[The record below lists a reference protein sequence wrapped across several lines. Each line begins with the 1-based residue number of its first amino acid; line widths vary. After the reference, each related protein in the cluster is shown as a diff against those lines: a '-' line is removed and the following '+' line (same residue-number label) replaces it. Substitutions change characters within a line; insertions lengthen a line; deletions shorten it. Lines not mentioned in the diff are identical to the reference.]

1 MDIFD
6 DDNISHIGTSSMDH
20 PCGLTQ
26 ADRRQHL
33 YCIGKTGTGK
43 STLLRNL
50 IVQDFAAGRGVAL
63 LDPHGDLAKELLDC
77 IPPER
82 NYRVVY
88 FNPADLA
95 HPIGFNVLEQV
106 APDMRPVVA
115 AGVVSAFKHIWR
127 HSWGARLEHIL
138 YNSIA
143 ALLDTPGSTLL
154 GVPKLLT
161 NERYR
166 ARIVARI
173 NDPVVRSFWENEF
186 AGYTKGF
193 LTEAISPILNKVGQ
207 FLSSPV
213 IRNIVGQPKST
224 IDMRFLMDNRRILIA
239 NLSKGAL
246 GEEQANLLGSLLV
259 TKMQLAAMARSD
271 MLEGERTD
279 FHLVVD
285 EFHNFTTD
293 AFASVLAEARKYRLC
308 LTLSHQY
315 LSQLSPAIRDAVLG
329 NVGSLV
335 IFRIGAEDSIVF
347 AREYHPIAV
356 DELTEMSKFK
366 AWVRLGES
374 VQRSPMFTLP
384 PIDLVHGSRDIVIA
398 QSRRHFTRPREA
410 VEKRIERFMRG
421 R

>member
-6 DDNISHIGTSSMDH
+6 NNNFSQIGTGSMGQS
-20 PCGLTQ
+20 CGLTQ
-26 ADRRQHL
+26 AERRQHL

-50 IVQDFAAGRGVAL
+50 IVQDFASGRGVAL
-63 LDPHGDLAKELLDC
+63 LDPHGDLAKELLNF

-82 NYRVVY
+82 NYQTVY
-88 FNPADLA
+88 FNPADLE

-106 APDMRPVVA
+106 SPDMRPVVA
-115 AGVVSAFKHIWR
+115 SGVVSAFKHIWR
-127 HSWGARLEHIL
+127 HSWGARLEYIL
-138 YNSIA
+138 YNSVA

-154 GVPKLLT
+154 GIPKLLT

-166 ARIVARI
+166 QRVVACI
-173 NDPVVRSFWENEF
+173 IDPVVRSFWENEF
-186 AGYTKGF
+186 ANYTKGF
-193 LTEAISPILNKVGQ
+193 STEAISPILNKVGQ
-207 FLSSPV
+207 FLSAPV

-271 MLEGERTD
+271 IPEGERVD

-315 LSQLSPAIRDAVLG
+315 LSQLSSAIRDAVLG
-329 NVGSLV
+329 NVGSMV
-335 IFRIGAEDSIVF
+335 VFRIGAEDAQVF

-356 DELTEMSKFK
+356 DELTEMWKFN

-374 VQRSPMFTLP
+374 VQRLPMQTLP
-384 PIDLVHGSRDIVIA
+384 PIDFGRGSREIVIA
-398 QSRRHFTRPREA
+398 QSRRHFGRSRA
-410 VEKRIERFMRG
+410 DVEKRIERFMNKK
-421 R
+421 